1 MEVPMNSVRSLVLA
15 GMLGFASA
23 TAAFAAGDPLFVSVT
38 SSPQAHR
45 TEMALMFAQNVV
57 KKDHPVTI
65 FLNDEAV
72 KVATRASVD
81 TANGKLLAE
90 AIKAGITVIVC
101 PNCLKYYKL
110 AEADLVGGVKIGNPD
125 LTQGALFAPNTRTLS
140 W

>member
-1 MEVPMNSVRSLVLA
+1 MKSIRSLVFAAALSLA
-15 GMLGFASA
+15 AAS
-23 TAAFAAGDPLFVSVT
+23 TAVAAGDPLFVNVT

-72 KVATRASVD
+72 MVATKAKAD
-81 TANGKLLAE
+81 TTTGKMLAE
-90 AIKAGITVIVC
+90 AMKAGIAVIVC

-110 AEADLVGGVKIGNPD
+110 GEADLVGGVKLGNPD